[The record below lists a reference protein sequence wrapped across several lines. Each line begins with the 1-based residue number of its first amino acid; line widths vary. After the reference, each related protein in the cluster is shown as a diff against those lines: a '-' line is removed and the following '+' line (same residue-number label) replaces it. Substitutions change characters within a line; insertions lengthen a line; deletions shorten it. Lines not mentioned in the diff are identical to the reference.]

1 MRAQQIQDMVRRQYA
16 DLGIEPPEVRV
27 FWDGGAMGDWMM
39 QYLGIPGPERMSTIT
54 LGHSERQV
62 RARVSRLGVS
72 Y

>member
-39 QYLGIPGPERMSTIT
+39 QYLGIPRPKARGFAAPT
-54 LGHSERQV
+54 LGASIRSHG
-62 RARVSRLGVS
+62 AF
-72 Y
+72 